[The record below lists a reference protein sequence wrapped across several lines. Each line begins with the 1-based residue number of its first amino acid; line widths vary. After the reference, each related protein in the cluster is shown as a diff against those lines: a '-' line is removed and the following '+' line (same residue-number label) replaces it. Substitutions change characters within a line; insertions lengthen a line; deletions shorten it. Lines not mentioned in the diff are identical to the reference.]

1 MRQIPPIKY
10 ISLIITIKIVCLS
23 LQFCIEGL
31 SGYSE
36 HFGCTRDVAVA
47 FIHDLPDVIVLEIF
61 QGCHFRIIVDGI
73 LEHPYQFVII
83 PGLGDEIGGSAF
95 QSLDG

>member
-1 MRQIPPIKY
+1 MNDCNKE
-10 ISLIITIKIVCLS
+10 LS
-23 LQFCIEGL
+23 LELGIKRL
-31 SGYSE
+31 ASDAE

-83 PGLGDEIGGSAF
+83 PGFGDEIGGSAF